1 MKRRNMIAV
10 VTLPVL
16 LLISICVLAA
26 SYPVIA
32 NAADGYNESAS
43 VVHSTDLGFATGG
56 GWFYWPE
63 TTDKTNLS
71 FSVRFDEV
79 NECVR
84 GSFLIS
90 RHSDSGDV
98 YLLKSNAFFGLA
110 VGDDS
115 NGVGW
120 ASFSG
125 DAMYSQDPIGS
136 YQFLVYVED
145 WNEPGSGFDQ
155 FWVEVTDGDG
165 NIVDAMSM
173 DRDVL
178 DNTET
183 LQGGN
188 IVVHH

>member
-1 MKRRNMIAV
+1 MRRRNITV
-10 VTLPVL
+10 EVILPIL
-16 LLISICVLAA
+16 LLISMSVLAA
-26 SYPVIA
+26 SHPVMA
-32 NAADGYNESAS
+32 NTELRSAS
-43 VVHSTDLGFATGG
+43 GG

-63 TTDKTNLS
+63 TTDKTNVG
-71 FSVRFDEV
+71 FSVTFDEV

-84 GSFLIS
+84 GSFLII
-90 RHSDSGDV
+90 RHCDSGDV
-98 YLLKSNAFFGLA
+98 YRLKSTGFYGLSSGEH
-110 VGDDS
+110 GD
-115 NGVGW
+115 GFGW

-125 DAMYSQDPIGS
+125 DAMYSQDPTGN

-145 WNEPGSGFDQ
+145 WNEPGAGFDQ

-188 IVVHH
+188 IVVHQ